1 MKWTAA
7 LAMGAVLLAAPA
19 TLQHA
24 AIPHPSIAIRDIDG
38 VKRQPLLVAPGHASA
53 LFFVTGDC
61 PVSNY
66 YSHEIRRICEDY
78 ARRGVACSLVYS
90 DPATTDEMARK
101 HAAEYGHGDYPKI
114 VDREHV
120 LIDATHAAVTPTAVV
135 IRSDQT
141 IAYRGR
147 IDNFYAAIGQPRRI
161 VTEHDL
167 RDALDA
173 VLSGKPV
180 AKPETPVV
188 GCYIDDLIHAHA
200 GK

>member
-1 MKWTAA
+1 MKW
-7 LAMGAVLLAAPA
+7 LPAMAIGTVLLAAPA
-19 TLQHA
+19 TVRRA
-24 AIPHPSIAIRDIDG
+24 FVANPSITIRDIDG
-38 VKRQPLLVAPGHASA
+38 VRRQPLLAAPGHAAA
-53 LFFVTGDC
+53 LFFVTEDC

-78 ARRGVACSLVYS
+78 AHRGLGCSLVYA
-90 DPATTDEMARK
+90 DPATTDERARR

-114 VDREHV
+114 VDRNQA
-120 LIDATHAAVTPTAVV
+120 LIGATHAAITPTAVV
-135 IRSDQT
+135 IRSDAS

-173 VLSGKPV
+173 VFSGRPV

-188 GCYIDDLIHAHA
+188 GCYIDDLTRAHA
-200 GK
+200 GR